1 MLNSLESSLSSSV
14 PLGTVPLFARLSLC
28 IVFKVRFA
36 LPKASAPGRARIE
49 YQIIIGLSS
58 TFFGKIDKKMRN
70 FFAPVQSS
78 PRLQNRSP
86 FGWILALCRCFSF
99 PFVRTDLSR
108 LMRFLPFPRIR
119 KYPDTVRAPSV
130 FSSGSS
136 YPPRLPVS
144 SIHPAAARTDG
155 RSAGSRRPSSRSSVP
170 GPG

>member
-14 PLGTVPLFARLSLC
+14 HLCTVPLFARLSLC

-58 TFFGKIDKKMRN
+58 TFFGKFDKKMRN
-70 FFAPVQSS
+70 FFASVRSHT
-78 PRLQNRSP
+78 RLQNRSS
-86 FGWILALCRCFSF
+86 FGWIWALCRCFSF

-108 LMRFLPFPRIR
+108 LIRFLPFPRFR

-130 FSSGSS
+130 FFSGSS
-136 YPPRLPVS
+136 CPPRLPVS
-144 SIHPAAARTDG
+144 LIHPAGAQTGG
-155 RSAGSRRPSSRSSVP
+155 RSAGSRRPFSRSSVP